1 MGRRKEWG
9 STGGFC
15 EPLIRNRTTGLRF
28 HLNTGKNL
36 FPSIYL
42 EQDEHNKYLLNT
54 CVLKASPGGRKTL
67 EAVFPNT
74 CGRNGRRDGRSDEG
88 KRKEK

>member
-9 STGGFC
+9 STRGFC
-15 EPLIRNRTTGLRF
+15 EQLIRNRTTSLRF
-28 HLNTGKNL
+28 HLNTGKSL

-42 EQDEHNKYLLNT
+42 EQDEHKKYLVNT
-54 CVLKASPGGRKTL
+54 CVLKASSGVRKTL
-67 EAVFPNT
+67 EVVFPNA
-74 CGRNGRRDGRSDEG
+74 CGKNGRKDGRNDEE